1 MKLSQF
7 KEKLDKNQITDYA
20 KYLAPSYPSSFR
32 AELISRGILVDEALE
47 LNEVDPILEAI
58 RADVA
63 QERYEGWKNY
73 PHASVRRLL
82 AQKGYWPEF
91 YIKDKHAS
99 VRVSVLYQ
107 HPEYVSQVLAR
118 QSNYEATFNF
128 ILGEGH
134 TDANIIKAFLATPTP
149 KGAKN
154 GSLPEQRKL
163 LEFKLKTI
171 ERDASPLEATMS
183 QRQLFEAKNPL
194 WARNL
199 SIFMINN
206 VLRVLYSAQEKGCK
220 SEVMEHFND
229 LCDRQNHYQ
238 TRFRLERK
246 YGFKTKA

>member
-20 KYLAPSYPSSFR
+20 KYLAPDYPSSFR

-63 QERYEGWKNY
+63 QEKYEGWKNY

-99 VRVSVLYQ
+99 VRVSVLCK
-107 HPEYVSQVLAR
+107 HPEYIDQVLAR
-118 QSNYEATFNF
+118 QSNYETTFNYL
-128 ILGEGH
+128 LGVEH
-134 TDANIIKAFLATPTP
+134 PDAAVINAFLATPAP

-154 GSLPEQRKL
+154 GNSPKHRKL
-163 LEFKLKTI
+163 LEYKLKTI
-171 ERDASPLEATMS
+171 GRKASPLEVTMS

-194 WARNL
+194 WARDL
-199 SIFMINN
+199 SIFMIEN
-206 VLRVLYSAQEKGCK
+206 VLRVLYSAREKGCEVK
-220 SEVMEHFND
+220 VMEHFNN
-229 LCDRQNHYQ
+229 LCDKQEHYN
-238 TRFRLERK
+238 TRFSLEHK